1 VKKVGDIQ
9 NKTKKQP
16 TLGARPRSP
25 VSLMLAMPNVT
36 SVLNVLT
43 MHPFVGEYTRSH
55 DVTDTTWK
63 RAAAQLAHLR

>member
-1 VKKVGDIQ
+1 
-9 NKTKKQP
+9 
-16 TLGARPRSP
+16 
-25 VSLMLAMPNVT
+25 MLAMPNVT